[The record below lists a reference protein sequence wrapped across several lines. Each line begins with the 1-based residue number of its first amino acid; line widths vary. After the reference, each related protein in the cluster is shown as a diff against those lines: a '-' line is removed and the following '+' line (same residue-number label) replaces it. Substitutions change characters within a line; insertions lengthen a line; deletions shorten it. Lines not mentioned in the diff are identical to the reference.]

1 LCCSR
6 SPRRHV
12 FSIPNGDVLDYLNMG
27 WLQSHHHLNPYRYA
41 VTDVTGWQNDP
52 MFKQTV
58 WFEHPTVY
66 GFLFAAVMRWLTALG
81 HGSWQISYL
90 LYRGLLVACF
100 FGASWLLWR
109 THADSDVTSAKR
121 SVLAFL
127 WSPLILI
134 FHVGYGHND
143 LMIVVQLVALYC
155 LLRGHLFWPCHC
167 SPWRYS

>member
-1 LCCSR
+1 
-6 SPRRHV
+6 
-12 FSIPNGDVLDYLNMG
+12 MG